1 MEMAASTSRPAP
13 PAASLPQERRS
24 TALVVISPPP
34 RGKSWIADSP
44 LFKVVRSFA
53 KGVATTAR
61 LMVGVPDY
69 ERYVQHRQTMHPG
82 EPVMSYEEFFKERQ
96 NSRYGV
102 NGGKISRC
110 C

>member
-1 MEMAASTSRPAP
+1 MKHATTAVSPRP
-13 PAASLPQERRS
+13 SPQAEREPS
-24 TALVVISPPP
+24 A
-34 RGKSWIADSP
+34 
-44 LFKVVRSFA
+44 LFKAVRSFA
-53 KGVATTAR
+53 KGFASTAR

-69 ERYVQHRQTMHPG
+69 DRYVHHRQQMHPG

-96 NSRYGV
+96 NSRYCV

>member
-1 MEMAASTSRPAP
+1 MAASPPRTAP
-13 PAASLPQERRS
+13 PASSLLDERRS
-24 TALVVISPPP
+24 TALVIIGPPP
-34 RGKSWIADSP
+34 RAKSWIAGTA
-44 LFKVVRSFA
+44 LFKSVRSFA